1 MIGLSKTR
9 LRAILPEKINGG
21 TEWITALLVN
31 QCFPKPTKPGC
42 PNLRHAIRRLQQST
56 EDFSRRTSRK
66 IRLPILV
73 TVVANTTVA
82 ACV

>member
-31 QCFPKPTKPGC
+31 QCFPRNSIRARWRYTQSFDIAMMKSFGEQRGKNPQ
-42 PNLRHAIRRLQQST
+42 LRKL
-56 EDFSRRTSRK
+56 
-66 IRLPILV
+66 
-73 TVVANTTVA
+73 
-82 ACV
+82 